1 MADPISITINGT
13 TRQVR
18 PGVTVAAALVEAVEA
33 SRVSVSGQ
41 LRSPLC
47 GMGICFECRVTV
59 NGMPHVRGCQVLCE
73 PGMEIRTHG

>member
-1 MADPISITINGT
+1 MADTFTVKINGT
-13 TRQVR
+13 PRQVR
-18 PGVTVAAALVEAVEA
+18 RGVTVAAALVEAGEA

-59 NGMPHVRGCQVLCE
+59 NGTAHVRGCQLLCE
-73 PGMEIRTHG
+73 PGMEIRSHG